1 MTRITRITETKRGR
15 FALFSDEEFLFSID
29 GETYMATGLE
39 AGCDLSDADLLA
51 LKDRSDTRKAS
62 DAALRYLS
70 LRAYGEQELYQKL
83 LGRFD
88 EHSAAAA
95 VAKMCEL
102 DLLDDGTFARE
113 KAKGMATRGKSPREI
128 RQKLEHLGIDRQLAA
143 LAVSELEIDAAGQ
156 DVHHPHQQGLHRVE
170 PHKVALFFHKEDQEN
185 RDEPHVPK
193 QQHAH
198 IACHRDHIGSRI
210 ANAGCVRTVG
220 FHWRLLCRG
229 KMVISRC

>member
-1 MTRITRITETKRGR
+1 MTRITRISETKKGR
-15 FALFSDEEFLFSID
+15 FALFSGDEFLFSID

-102 DLLDDGTFARE
+102 DLLDDETFARE
-113 KAKGMATRGKSPREI
+113 KAKGMAQRGKSPREI
-128 RQKLEHLGIDRQLAA
+128 RQKLAALGIDRQVAA
-143 LAVSELEIDAAGQ
+143 AAVDELEIDGADAALAIIRKSYMEKLCAGQ
-156 DVHHPHQQGLHRVE
+156 HQ
-170 PHKVALFFHKEDQEN
+170 KVMAALA
-185 RDEPHVPK
+185 R
-193 QQHAH
+193 
-198 IACHRDHIGSRI
+198 R
-210 ANAGCVRTVG
+210 G
-220 FHWRLLCRG
+220 FSHG
-229 KMVISRC
+229 EISRALAAAQAEGEEVDG